1 MAIFRSL
8 FRSLEFSVIFIVLS
22 GQCIFLASDR
32 YDVKSASGFSALN
45 VITNDEAVVSL
56 LVSL

>member
-1 MAIFRSL
+1 M
-8 FRSLEFSVIFIVLS
+8 IFIVLS